1 VKDEAMETHHIHP
14 ELLKHKVRVLV
25 VGCGGNGSAIAAGL
39 PYLHQALLAY
49 GHPEGVHVT
58 LLDPDVIS
66 PTNCVRQPFSRSE
79 IGLYKS
85 VVLANRLNLFWGL
98 DWQGIPERL
107 DTKRRLDGVDIV
119 IGCVDTRKARSA
131 IAKCAEDWSE
141 VDYWL
146 DLGNN
151 PDSGQFVLGEPL
163 NRRNRRHSLRLRTV
177 SELFPE
183 VIEGGLDRDNLPSC
197 SAAEALDRQEPF
209 VNPALA
215 NYALALLARLFRYGT
230 ICYHG
235 AFVSIS
241 SIAAVQ
247 AMPIDPRCWRRLRNR
262 YTREQL
268 VSAPEK
274 SPASILPKPRAG
286 SPPISDMD

>member
-1 VKDEAMETHHIHP
+1 MQSHYIHP
-14 ELLKHKVRVLV
+14 ELLKHRVRVLV

-39 PYLHQALLAY
+39 PYLHQALLAH
-49 GHPEGVHVT
+49 GHPEGLHVT

-79 IGLYKS
+79 VGLYKA
-85 VVLANRLNLFWGL
+85 VVLTNRLNLFWGL

-107 DTKRRLDGVDIV
+107 DPKRRLDGVDVV
-119 IGCVDTRKARSA
+119 IGCVDTRAARAA

-151 PDSGQFVLGEPL
+151 ADSGQFVLGEPL
-163 NRRNRRHSLRLRTV
+163 NRRNRRHRLRLRTV

-183 VIEGGLDRDNLPSC
+183 VIRGEFDRDDLPSC
-197 SAAEALDRQEPF
+197 SAAEALERQEPF

-215 NYALALLARLFRYGT
+215 NHALALLARLFRYGT
-230 ICYHG
+230 ISYHG
-235 AFVSIS
+235 GFVALS
-241 SIAAVQ
+241 SLAGEQ
-247 AMPIDPRCWRRLRNR
+247 ALRIDPKYWQRLRKNGR
-262 YTREQL
+262 RTSHHGAE
-268 VSAPEK
+268 P
-274 SPASILPKPRAG
+274 LPLLRTDRA
-286 SPPISDMD
+286 